1 MPPKLG
7 DGIAE
12 ELVRIRDEARGKHA
26 KRPKQVWL
34 KFHRVSTGAKTVR
47 GNPAPSLSYVE
58 KVLKRYPDSQEHLG
72 PWKPWG
78 TAGTRQGGSP
88 EGFAHILAL
97 DNASKVLFGRSLD
110 VDEARW
116 ARDLRVALEGLS
128 LYWQLCFVH
137 EYNERK
143 RVAKVM
149 GKEDFNVSDLD
160 AMVGFRPWLHAQAE
174 MMYEQAV
181 TAGLVPPPIVYTYR
195 PFSEAETN
203 LRFWE
208 IAKEMLY
215 QFTARGFAN
224 RVDAPSGMQGQYISE
239 EMMDYFGVP
248 KDYIPSE
255 VMQRVL
261 EIKTLDE
268 QQADEE
274 QGES

>member
-1 MPPKLG
+1 MPVKLSG
-7 DGIAE
+7 AIAE
-12 ELVRIRDEARGKHA
+12 KLVGIRDEALGKHS

-34 KFHRVSTGAKTVR
+34 KYHKAPKGAIKMR
-47 GNPAPSLSYVE
+47 GNLAPSLSYVE
-58 KVLKRYPDSQEHLG
+58 KVLKKYPESQEHRA

-78 TAGTRQGGSP
+78 TVSRRQGGSP

-97 DNASKVLFGRSLD
+97 DNASKILFGRSLD

-116 ARDLRVALEGLS
+116 VRDLRMALEGLS

-137 EYNERK
+137 EYTERK
-143 RVAKVM
+143 RVAEIM
-149 GKEDFNVSDLD
+149 DKEDFDVSDLD
-160 AMVGFRPWLHAQAE
+160 AMVAFRPWLHAQAE

-181 TAGLVPPPIVYTYR
+181 TGGFVPPPLVYMYR
-195 PFSEAETN
+195 AFAEAETN
-203 LRFWE
+203 LPFWE

-215 QFTARGFAN
+215 QFPARGFAN
-224 RVDAPSGMQGQYISE
+224 MEDASKGMEGKYITE